1 MDTTAAVLRSTDSP
15 LTLEKLHIDDL
26 RPHEVLVRVVGSGI
40 CHTDLG
46 VIASHGP
53 DQSPIVLGHEG
64 SGIVDAVGSEVT
76 TVAPG
81 DHVVLTYNF
90 CGECDNCIEHNVPQ
104 HCRQF
109 VELNLV
115 GARID
120 GTTALTNGEEPIR
133 GHFFG
138 QSSWAAH
145 AVANEQNC
153 VKVARNLPLE
163 LLGPLGCGIQTGA
176 GAVLNTL
183 QPEPGSSIVIFG
195 VGSVGLAALLAA
207 VAADCATI
215 IAVDIQQSRLEQA
228 TKLGATHT
236 INSATEDVAA
246 RVRDITGGPGA
257 QYSVDCIALPAVL
270 RSALECLQSPG
281 VCATVG
287 FQGMSNEITIDQ
299 GHLLFGRTLVGVIE
313 GDAIPAEF
321 VTRMIDLYQA
331 GRFPFDELITTFPF
345 ERINDALEAAH
356 RGEVT
361 KAVLTFDTYSRE
373 TETETETESAEQ

>member
-1 MDTTAAVLRSTDSP
+1 MDTTAAVLRSADGP
-15 LTLEKLHIDDL
+15 LTLETLHIDAL

-46 VIASHGP
+46 VIAGHEP
-53 DQSPIVLGHEG
+53 EQSPIVLGHEG

-76 TVAPG
+76 TLAPG
-81 DHVVLTYNF
+81 DHVVLSYNF
-90 CGECDNCIEHNVPQ
+90 CGQCDNCVEHNVPM

-120 GTTALTNGEEPIR
+120 GSTALTHGDELIR

-153 VKVARNLPLE
+153 VKVSRDLPLE

-183 QPEPGSSIVIFG
+183 RPDAGSSIVIFG

-207 VAADCATI
+207 VAADCGTI

-236 INSATEDVAA
+236 INSATEDVVA
-246 RVRDITGGPGA
+246 RVRDITGAGA
-257 QYSVDCIALPAVL
+257 QYSVDCIALPPVL

-287 FQGMSNEITIDQ
+287 FQGMSNEITLDQ

-345 ERINDALEAAH
+345 ERINDALDAVH

-361 KAVLTFDTYSRE
+361 KAVLTFDT
-373 TETETETESAEQ
+373 TTGPVESEEQ

>member
-1 MDTTAAVLRSTDSP
+1 MDTTAAVLRSSDSP

-26 RPHEVLVRVVGSGI
+26 RPHEVLVRIVGSGI

-46 VIASHGP
+46 VIAGQAP

-64 SGIVDAVGSEVT
+64 SGIVDTVGSEVT

-81 DHVVLTYNF
+81 DHVVLSYNF
-90 CGECDNCIEHNVPQ
+90 CGECDNCVENNMPM
-104 HCRQF
+104 HCRHF

-120 GTTALTNGEEPIR
+120 GTTALTHGNEPIR

-153 VKVARNLPLE
+153 VKVPRNLPLE

-183 QPEPGSSIVIFG
+183 HPEPGSSIVVFG

-207 VAADCATI
+207 VAADCGTI

-236 INSATEDVAA
+236 INSATEDVAT
-246 RVRDITGGPGA
+246 RIHDITGGGA
-257 QYSVDCIALPAVL
+257 QYSVDCIALPTVL
-270 RSALECLQSPG
+270 QSALECLQSPG

-287 FQGMSNEITIDQ
+287 FQGMSNQITIDQ

-321 VTRMIDLYQA
+321 VTRMIELYQA
-331 GRFPFDELITTFPF
+331 GRFPFNELITTFPF
-345 ERINDALEAAH
+345 EQINDALEAVH
-356 RGEVT
+356 RGEVI
-361 KAVLTFDTYSRE
+361 KAVLTFDTYSGP
-373 TETETETESAEQ
+373 TESAVQ